1 MTNYEFVVIE
11 GNIGAGK
18 TSLAKK
24 ISQDFNA
31 KLVLERFAENPFLPK
46 FYQEP
51 ERYAFQVEVTFLI
64 DRYQQLI
71 DDLQHFE
78 LFKTFVVSDYYFSK
92 SLIFAKN
99 TLEEAEFQLYRKIY
113 TVIYKNIPR
122 PDLYVYLHVGVPR
135 LLQNIK
141 KRGRPYEQNIKPEYL
156 ERIQKGYFEY
166 FQQQQNDMTFLIIDT
181 NDIDFV
187 ENPGDYRKL
196 LDVIFGPKYQKGIN
210 FVKLGNDKK

>member
-1 MTNYEFVVIE
+1 MLDYDFIVIE

-24 ISQDFNA
+24 ISKDFNA

-46 FYQEP
+46 FYEDP

-99 TLEEAEFQLYRKIY
+99 TLEDAEFQLYRRIY
-113 TVIYKNIPR
+113 TIIYKNIPK
-122 PDLYVYLHVGVPR
+122 PDLYVYLHVGVDR

-141 KRGRPYEQNIKPEYL
+141 KRGRPYEKNIKAEYL
-156 ERIQKGYFEY
+156 EKIQKGYFEY
-166 FQQQQNDMTFLIIDT
+166 FNEQKDFTFLILDT
-181 NDIDFV
+181 NDLDFV
-187 ENPGDYRKL
+187 ANKEDYKKII
-196 LDVIFGPKYQKGIN
+196 DAIFGKKYPKGIN
-210 FVKLGNDKK
+210 FVQFNQE

>member
-1 MTNYEFVVIE
+1 MNHYDFIVIE

-24 ISQDFNA
+24 IAQDYNA

-64 DRYQQLI
+64 DRYQQLV
-71 DDLQHFE
+71 DDLRYFE

-99 TLEEAEFQLYRKIY
+99 TLEDAEFQLYRKIY
-113 TVIYKNIPR
+113 SVIYKNIPK
-122 PDLYVYLHVGVPR
+122 PDLYVYLHVGIDR
-135 LLQNIK
+135 LMQNIQ
-141 KRGRPYEQNIKPEYL
+141 KRGRPYEKNIKPEYL
-156 ERIQKGYFEY
+156 EKISQGYFEY
-166 FQQQQNDMTFLIIDT
+166 FNQQDDFKFLILDT
-181 NDIDFV
+181 NDVDFV
-187 ENPGDYRKL
+187 ENDNDYKKI
-196 LDVIFGPKYQKGIN
+196 LDVIFNGEFKNGTNY
-210 FVKLGNDKK
+210 VKI

>member
-1 MTNYEFVVIE
+1 MMDYDFIVIE

-18 TSLAKK
+18 TSLARK
-24 ISQDFNA
+24 ISNDFNA

-46 FYQEP
+46 FYEEP

-99 TLEEAEFQLYRKIY
+99 TLEDAEYQLYRRIY
-113 TVIYKNIPR
+113 TIIYKNIPK
-122 PDLYVYLHVGVPR
+122 PDLYVYLHVGVDR
-135 LLQNIK
+135 LLENIK
-141 KRGRPYEQNIKPEYL
+141 KRGRPYEKNIKAEYL
-156 ERIQKGYFEY
+156 EKIQKGYFEY
-166 FQQQQNDMTFLIIDT
+166 FNEQTDFTFLILHT
-181 NDIDFV
+181 NDLDFV
-187 ENPGDYRKL
+187 ENEQDYKKII
-196 LDVIFGPKYQKGIN
+196 DAIFAKRYPKGIN
-210 FVKLGNDKK
+210 HVLF

>member
-1 MTNYEFVVIE
+1 MNQYDFIVIE

-24 ISQDFNA
+24 IAEDFNT

-46 FYQEP
+46 FYQDP

-71 DDLQHFE
+71 DDLRYFE

-99 TLEEAEFQLYRKIY
+99 TLEDAEFQLYRKIY
-113 TVIYKNIPR
+113 SVIYKNIPK
-122 PDLYVYLHVGVPR
+122 PDLYVYLHVGIER
-135 LLQNIK
+135 LMQNIQ
-141 KRGRPYEQNIKPEYL
+141 KRGRPYEKNIKPEYL
-156 ERIQKGYFEY
+156 EKISQGYFEY
-166 FQQQQNDMTFLIIDT
+166 FNQQSDFKFLVLDT

-187 ENPGDYRKL
+187 ENPEDYKKV
-196 LDVIFGPKYQKGIN
+196 LDVIFNGEYKTGIN
-210 FVKLGNDKK
+210 YIKI

>member
-1 MTNYEFVVIE
+1 MTDYDFIVIE

-24 ISQDFNA
+24 IAEDFNA

-46 FYQEP
+46 FYQSP

-71 DDLQHFE
+71 DDLQYLE
-78 LFKTFVVSDYYFSK
+78 LFKNFVVSDYYFSK

-99 TLEEAEFQLYRKIY
+99 TLDEAEFQLYRNIY
-113 TVIYKNIPR
+113 TIIYKNIPK

-135 LLQNIK
+135 LLQNIQ
-141 KRGRPYEQNIKPEYL
+141 KRGRPYEKNIQPDYL
-156 ERIQKGYFEY
+156 EQLQKGYFEY
-166 FQQQQNDMTFLIIDT
+166 FNQQSDFTFLIIDT
-181 NDIDFV
+181 NNIDFV
-187 ENPGDYRKL
+187 ENKEDYEKI
-196 LDVIFGPKYQKGIN
+196 LDTIFKHKYQKGIN
-210 FVKLGNDKK
+210 FVKL

>member
-1 MTNYEFVVIE
+1 MVDYDFIVIE

-18 TSLAKK
+18 TSLARK
-24 ISQDFNA
+24 ISKDFNA

-46 FYQEP
+46 FYEDP

-99 TLEEAEFQLYRKIY
+99 TLEDAEFQLYRKIY
-113 TVIYKNIPR
+113 TIIYKNIPK
-122 PDLYVYLHVGVPR
+122 PDLYVYLHVGVDR
-135 LLQNIK
+135 LLENIK
-141 KRGRPYEQNIKPEYL
+141 KRGRPYEKNIKAEYL
-156 ERIQKGYFEY
+156 EKIQKGYFEY
-166 FQQQQNDMTFLIIDT
+166 FNGQKDFTFLILDT
-181 NDIDFV
+181 NDLDFV
-187 ENPGDYRKL
+187 ANQEDYKKII
-196 LDVIFGPKYQKGIN
+196 DAIFGKKYAKGIN
-210 FVKLGNDKK
+210 YVQFK